1 MMTTLCLLPESPG
14 ADGAC
19 GYGSDLLGR
28 LLTGAVLARLEGS
41 RSPAV
46 GSGRIVMMRNL
57 SIRQTLAPVLG
68 RDADTPKELHML
80 SDAPV
85 VRLLLQGNLNCLS
98 PEDYTQAYF
107 SFLTELAVRRQPS
120 FRYPL

>member
-1 MMTTLCLLPESPG
+1 MIATLRRLPESPG

-19 GYGSDLLGR
+19 GYGSDLLGG

-41 RSPAV
+41 CSPAV
-46 GSGRIVMMRNL
+46 GAGCIVMMRNL

-68 RDADTPKELHML
+68 RDADTPKELLHML

-85 VRLLLQGNLNCLS
+85 VSLLLQGN
-98 PEDYTQAYF
+98 
-107 SFLTELAVRRQPS
+107 
-120 FRYPL
+120 